1 VQEDNSY
8 DSLNLLQKRL
18 HDFAEAHNIK
28 LLRETFPSWED
39 RLEIIKSEIEIQYVK
54 HANWSDS

>member
-1 VQEDNSY
+1 
-8 DSLNLLQKRL
+8 
-18 HDFAEAHNIK
+18 

-54 HANWSDS
+54 HANRSDS